1 MKPAGASRPARR
13 GAYRR
18 GRRAEW
24 VAALWL
30 RLKGY
35 RILARGY
42 RCPAGEIDLIA
53 RRGGLLAFVEVKQR
67 RDLDAAA
74 TAITRRQ
81 RQRVARAAAAFL
93 QGHPQLAALN
103 LRFDAVLLSG
113 WLAGDL
119 SADQHGTGGPAW
131 LRHEKDA
138 WRSDTGLP
146 Y

>member
-1 MKPAGASRPARR
+1 MTPAPGPERR
-13 GAYRR
+13 RQQAYRR
-18 GRRAEW
+18 GRRAEG
-24 VAALWL
+24 VAAFWL

-42 RCPAGEIDLIA
+42 RCPAGEIDIVA

-67 RDLDAAA
+67 ERLDQAAEA
-74 TAITRRQ
+74 VTRRQ
-81 RQRVARAAAAFL
+81 RRRVEGAARSFL
-93 QGHPQLAALN
+93 TAHPQLGALT
-103 LRFDAVLLSG
+103 LRFDAILLSG
-113 WLAGDL
+113 WLAGRWVKP
-119 SADQHGTGGPAW
+119 GTGSGAW